1 MQPHQKR
8 LPQIQFDPGQE
19 ILEMPLW
26 LLPDIAWFQESLKAR
41 TIVVNDTQKFEKQTP
56 FSRYAIGAPNT
67 TQWLS
72 IPIDHSSRGLPL
84 NQTHINY
91 QQNWI
96 KDHKQA
102 WQTAYGKTPFYEYFD
117 YRFFE
122 ILDNKPL
129 GLADLSW
136 DLLLLLHKS
145 LQLPNTL
152 IRKSTLPEATNQP
165 VNIQEFTESTP
176 PRNNTVSSVSIAP
189 SNTSVEFQQAKTN
202 IHEISFFT
210 IPYNQVFQHKHGF
223 RYPLSAID
231 YLFQNYPNF

>member
-8 LPQIQFDPGQE
+8 LPQIQFDAS
-19 ILEMPLW
+19 LELKELPLW
-26 LLPDIAWFQESLKAR
+26 LLPDIAWFQESLKAKK
-41 TIVVNDTQKFEKQTP
+41 IVVNDTQPFQKQSP
-56 FSRYAIGAPNT
+56 LSRYAIGAPNT

-91 QQNWI
+91 QQTWI

-122 ILDNKPL
+122 ILDSKPVL
-129 GLADLSW
+129 LADLSW
-136 DLLLLLHKS
+136 DLLQLLHKS

-152 IRKSTLPEATNQP
+152 IRKSTLPETP
-165 VNIQEFTESTP
+165 IPIQEFTDDVAPKNP
-176 PRNNTVSSVSIAP
+176 PISSESIAQY
-189 SNTSVEFQQAKTN
+189 NTTVEFQQLNPSTTTN
-202 IHEISFFT
+202 SFFT
-210 IPYNQVFQHKHGF
+210 LPYNQIFQHKHGF